1 MNFMQNALDLAKIA
15 LDTGEV
21 PVACVIVKDGH
32 IIGEGHNLTTV
43 MKNATKHCEFI
54 AVEDAKTKHP
64 DISFQDAIL
73 YVTCEPC
80 IMCAEF
86 LALIGIKKV
95 YFGCYNQKFGGNGS
109 ILNLHEGRYESIG
122 GLYQEEA
129 VNLLKIFYGRGN
141 PNAPPHKRHR
151 ALEN

>member
-1 MNFMQNALDLAKIA
+1 MNFMQKALDLAKIA

-21 PVACVIVKDGH
+21 PVACVIVKDGQ

-54 AVEDAKTKHP
+54 AVEDATAKQP
-64 DISFQDAIL
+64 DISFEDSIL

-109 ILNLHEGRYESIG
+109 ILNLHEG
-122 GLYQEEA
+122 
-129 VNLLKIFYGRGN
+129 
-141 PNAPPHKRHR
+141 
-151 ALEN
+151 